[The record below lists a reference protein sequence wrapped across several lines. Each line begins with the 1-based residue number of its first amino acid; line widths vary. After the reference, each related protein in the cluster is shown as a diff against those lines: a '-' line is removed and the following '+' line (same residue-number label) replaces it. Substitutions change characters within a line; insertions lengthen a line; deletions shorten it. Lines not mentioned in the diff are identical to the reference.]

1 MDKGW
6 IQNKR
11 KGKFRGLFFS
21 LISSF
26 NAQIYGWDQ
35 YRAKKAEEP
44 RKELELVK
52 HKKKNYEQNAKI
64 NEKKLTKVKEF
75 ECKKINNNLKVLE
88 LEAMNLNA
96 HDKYVKRNRTAREI
110 G

>member
-1 MDKGW
+1 MAETNIEQKRLKNLGKN
-6 IQNKR
+6 QNQ
-11 KGKFRGLFFS
+11 S
-21 LISSF
+21 
-26 NAQIYGWDQ
+26 NT
-35 YRAKKAEEP
+35 
-44 RKELELVK
+44 
-52 HKKKNYEQNAKI
+52 KKNYEQNAKI